1 MGPAEERNMGHLQK
15 QTRLQSLDEPR
26 PNVALVAPVPQRSA
40 ERRSTTES
48 SQLQLKEQTWGDVRH
63 QVLPPY
69 MGPLWQAHYPRLA
82 RFQLA
87 QGQAP
92 QAQPLPTVHLV
103 RATVEARRR
112 PAR

>member
-1 MGPAEERNMGHLQK
+1 MGPAEERNMGHVQK
-15 QTRLQSLDEPR
+15 QARLQSLDEPR

-69 MGPLWQAHYPRLA
+69 IGPSALVNVPTEASACGSWTVTRSCGSFV
-82 RFQLA
+82 R
-87 QGQAP
+87 
-92 QAQPLPTVHLV
+92 PL
-103 RATVEARRR
+103 
-112 PAR
+112 